1 MYNIN
6 MINDNLKSVSID
18 QKWSQRPKMRV
29 DNTYK

>member
-18 QKWSQRPKMRV
+18 QKWSQIPKMCV